1 MTNTEIV
8 NALADIVLKKESECK
23 AKIAALPKESVLEK
37 KALMIEMGMYSLC
50 LRAGLL
56 YNTLGTIDNAVKVKC
71 NRMPRFVKHFPKL
84 AEYWNCADD
93 EEKLKLTA
101 ALYGEVWM
109 YDQFVIQYQKEYDTA
124 VAENDAQKIFETR
137 IKLGVVK
144 QVLLYWNVWRI
155 QNGLYR
161 GILEEVI

>member
-1 MTNTEIV
+1 MTNAEII

-37 KALMIEMGMYSLC
+37 KALMIEMGMYNLC

-56 YNTLGTIDNAVKVKC
+56 YNTLGSIDNAVKVKC
-71 NRMPRFVKHFPKL
+71 SRMPRFVKRFPKL

-109 YDQFVIQYQKEYDTA
+109 YDQIVIQYQEEYDTA
-124 VAENDAQKIFETR
+124 TSENDAEKIFEAR

-144 QVLLYWNVWRI
+144 QVLSNWHVWRI
-155 QNGLYR
+155 QHDIYR
-161 GILEEVI
+161 GILEEKI